1 MNIGFDHLV
10 VWSAVIEIF
19 LGRRI
24 GLNNF
29 SRGGFGSQKD
39 FYDSHIK

>member
-1 MNIGFDHLV
+1 MNLGFDHLV

-19 LGRRI
+19 LGREI

-29 SRGGFGSQKD
+29 SRFGSRTD
-39 FYDSHIK
+39 FYKSHIK